1 MARVIQQDK
10 DQKYR
15 ITPLVAQLVSDL
27 AICFELRARLRLVC
41 PQAFKPDEQYCT
53 VGADRD
59 YHEIVMEVSV
69 KELNVILDP
78 ECGPEYDA
86 KRRYDF
92 LLLGE
97 LGHPKTMPYPVGKRR
112 TKENVEI
119 MQATERRL
127 DELWSKFDAH
137 VQKYLKKIHL
147 EALESLAPS
156 RGQIQRTPDWIEPA
170 KPSNKAKKDA
180 ALQEYITP
188 LIPEQQ
194 PDPVDLPIRSEK
206 RKTRGIAND
215 PSTEPVEVAADL
227 QPVASEETNTPPTPR
242 FTVGKKTQ
250 HTFSTIFFQPS
261 ASSHPG
267 EVPWTEFLSA
277 MNTIGFS
284 PEKVYGSVWRFTP
297 REGGVITVKQPINF
311 HEPHPEG
318 KLRFEVARNYGRR
331 LTRNYGIDGSSF
343 VIA

>member
-1 MARVIQQDK
+1 M
-10 DQKYR
+10 
-15 ITPLVAQLVSDL
+15 SDL
-27 AICFELRARLRLVC
+27 AICFELRARLRLLC

-69 KELNVILDP
+69 RELNEILDP

-86 KRRYDF
+86 KPQYD
-92 LLLGE
+92 LLRLGE

-127 DELWSKFDAH
+127 DELWSKFDAY
-137 VQKYLKKIHL
+137 VQKYLDKKHL
-147 EALESLAPS
+147 DTLEFLAPS

-227 QPVASEETNTPPTPR
+227 QPVASEGTNTPPTPR

-297 REGGVITVKQPINF
+297 REGGC
-311 HEPHPEG
+311 HYG
-318 KLRFEVARNYGRR
+318 KAANQFPRAA
-331 LTRNYGIDGSSF
+331 S
-343 VIA
+343 